1 MWCLKYINIGI
12 PLWTLE
18 ILKIIG
24 VKEEKHPNVPFPY
37 KLLPTFNYHASK
49 SNEEK
54 IQSFILN
61 IVEMGFN

>member
-1 MWCLKYINIGI
+1 
-12 PLWTLE
+12 LE